1 MASKTIPR
9 ALRLSSRVAV
19 PRRTFTSAVRAR
31 PTVAPVAAVRSPVT
45 VPARGVKTID
55 FAGTKEDVYG
65 EHCRFR
71 PVLFQTNLN
80 RACRLASREAPG
92 ILQGRNPCSHRLR
105 LPGPRSGP

>member
-19 PRRTFTSAVRAR
+19 PRRTFASAVRAR
-31 PTVAPVAAVRSPVT
+31 PSVAPAAAAVRSPVT

-65 EHCRFR
+65 EHC
-71 PVLFQTNLN
+71 
-80 RACRLASREAPG
+80 
-92 ILQGRNPCSHRLR
+92 
-105 LPGPRSGP
+105 